1 MLISLVKDCI
11 FLGALTIGYFTYIE
25 LNPKTKGIVFRPND
39 RNELVLST
47 NSIKAFILFPLT
59 SDGLQIMWRPENY
72 DINFPLILVSSYGI
86 YKFIL

>member
-11 FLGALTIGYFTYIE
+11 FIGSVSIAYFTYIE

-39 RNELVLST
+39 MNELVLST
-47 NSIKAFILFPLT
+47 ASIKAFILFPLT
-59 SDGLQIMWRPENY
+59 REGLKVMWKYENY
-72 DINFPLILVSSYGI
+72 DINFPLILLSTYGF

>member
-1 MLISLVKDCI
+1 MLFSIVKDCI
-11 FLGALTIGYFTYIE
+11 FLSTLTIGYFTYIE
-25 LNPKTKGIVFRPND
+25 LNPNTKGIVFRPND

-59 SDGLQIMWRPENY
+59 KEGLKIMWKSENY
-72 DINFPLILVSSYGI
+72 DINFPLILISSYGI

>member
-1 MLISLVKDCI
+1 MLISLVKDCVFI
-11 FLGALTIGYFTYIE
+11 GSVTIAYFTYVE

-47 NSIKAFILFPLT
+47 SSIKSFILFPLT
-59 SDGLQIMWRPENY
+59 SEGLKIMWKPENY
-72 DINFPLILVSSYGI
+72 DINFPMILLSSYGF

>member
-11 FLGALTIGYFTYIE
+11 FIGVLTIGYFTYIE

-39 RNELVLST
+39 KNELVLST
-47 NSIKAFILFPLT
+47 NSIKGFILFPLT
-59 SDGLQIMWRPENY
+59 PEGLRIMWTPENY
-72 DINFPLILVSSYGI
+72 DINFPFILLTSYGI